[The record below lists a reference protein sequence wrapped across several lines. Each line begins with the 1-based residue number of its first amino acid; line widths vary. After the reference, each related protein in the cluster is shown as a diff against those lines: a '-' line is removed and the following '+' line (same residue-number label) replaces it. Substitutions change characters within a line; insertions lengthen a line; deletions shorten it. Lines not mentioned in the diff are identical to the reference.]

1 MSSLLDEAIVDA
13 KALREAVLKNFEAS
27 LLEAYTPK
35 IEEAVEK
42 LLEQEAPPVGPMD
55 MGESP
60 FGDNTGMEPITGA
73 APGDAETG
81 ATFEAGSEEDLGEVD
96 YGVETELDAGPSLDD
111 DTQFEITR
119 GELQE
124 MLESINHNI
133 SQLEEE
139 SDVSESMDEEIEL
152 DEEALDLFEMEELE
166 EGKAYFKKEEAEKQC
181 GDMGYYQQG
190 VKYYCHKELN
200 EQDIPSGVDKITI
213 ESGDT
218 LEKIAKQF
226 GVPVAY
232 IIGYQLSKNN
242 PIGRDPNKIRVGQVI
257 VMPSESLGT
266 EEQQRKYIED
276 GRNYMDDKD
285 DEDKEKKESLEIT
298 EDNIE
303 EIVESLVVDI
313 MPTKSGWAGTP
324 ESVMQHNEE
333 LAAAMMQSD
342 KYKEERDEL
351 LKVGKELAESNEKFQ
366 SVNDKLK
373 QAVEVL
379 KEKLD
384 EVNLSNAKLLY
395 TNRILRKSSLNERQ
409 KETIVEALSNA
420 GSVNE
425 AKVIFETL
433 QSTVGTTRKSAPQS
447 LSEAVSRPSTTIPRR
462 KVQND
467 SNPFS
472 ERMKILA
479 GINKK

>member
-139 SDVSESMDEEIEL
+139 SDVSESIDEEIEL

-166 EGKAYFKKEEAEKQC
+166 EKQVEGTPC
-181 GDMGYYQQG
+181 TTYKRDGSVKFYG
-190 VKYYCHKELN
+190 VYDQKGICRPTTTLN
-200 EQDIPSGVDKITI
+200 EQDIPDGVDEITV

-218 LEKIAKQF
+218 LEKIAGKF
-226 GVPVAY
+226 GVPVEY

-242 PIGRDPNKIRVGQVI
+242 PIDRDPNKIRVGQVI
-257 VMPSESLGT
+257 MMPSESLGT

-276 GRNYMDDKD
+276 GHNYMKD
-285 DEDKEKKESLEIT
+285 EMEEGIELT
-298 EDNIE
+298 EENIE

-313 MPTKSGWAGTP
+313 MPQKSGWAGTP

-366 SVNDKLK
+366 TVNDKLK